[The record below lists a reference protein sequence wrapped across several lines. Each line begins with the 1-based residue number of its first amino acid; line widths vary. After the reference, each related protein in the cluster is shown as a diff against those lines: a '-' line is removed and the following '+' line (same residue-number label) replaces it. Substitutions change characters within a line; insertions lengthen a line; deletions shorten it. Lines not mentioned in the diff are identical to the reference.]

1 MANLTI
7 TLDDEL
13 LRRARMRALEQD
25 TSVNALLR
33 DYLEAFAATGAT
45 ARELRR
51 LELLTET
58 DRYVADL
65 IAEVG
70 PPDAAQRKR
79 ARRGL
84 AHGRT
89 D

>member
-33 DYLEAFAATGAT
+33 DYLEAFAATGTTWDQSTDAILQLS
-45 ARELRR
+45 ARSRSARGNRRWTRDELHER
-51 LELLTET
+51 
-58 DRYVADL
+58 
-65 IAEVG
+65 
-70 PPDAAQRKR
+70 
-79 ARRGL
+79 
-84 AHGRT
+84 
-89 D
+89 

>member
-33 DYLEAFAATGAT
+33 DYLEAFAATGTTWDQSTDAILQLS
-45 ARELRR
+45 ARSRSARGDRR
-51 LELLTET
+51 WTREEIHE
-58 DRYVADL
+58 R
-65 IAEVG
+65 
-70 PPDAAQRKR
+70 
-79 ARRGL
+79 
-84 AHGRT
+84 
-89 D
+89 

>member
-33 DYLEAFAATGAT
+33 DYLEAFAATGTTWDQSTDAILQLS
-45 ARELRR
+45 ARSRSARGDRRWTRDELHER
-51 LELLTET
+51 
-58 DRYVADL
+58 
-65 IAEVG
+65 
-70 PPDAAQRKR
+70 
-79 ARRGL
+79 
-84 AHGRT
+84 
-89 D
+89 

>member
-33 DYLEAFAATGAT
+33 DYLEAFAATGTTWDQSTDAILQLSAQSRS
-45 ARELRR
+45 ARGDRRWTRDELHER
-51 LELLTET
+51 
-58 DRYVADL
+58 
-65 IAEVG
+65 
-70 PPDAAQRKR
+70 
-79 ARRGL
+79 
-84 AHGRT
+84 
-89 D
+89 